1 MAAES
6 VLVLGATG
14 GFGGAMARE
23 LAMRGHRV
31 RVLARDPLRAADA
44 LSDYPDFQIVA
55 GDALNPDS
63 LFAAAEGASVIV
75 HGVNYPYHRWVPY
88 MVRATANVA
97 AAARR
102 TRATVLFPGNVYG
115 LGEQTERPLSEAA
128 PMRPSTRK
136 GALRTNLET
145 TLRATVGDGVQV
157 IVLRAND
164 YFGPTVRNPLVDRM
178 FGNAARGK
186 AMMVLGNVDVRHQWA
201 YLPDAARAGA
211 MLLERRGQLDE
222 FDVFHFAGH
231 LADPQRDFLEQIAN
245 LAGHPGL
252 AIRPAPWWLVRLM
265 GWFDPVAREVLELRY
280 LWDRAVILDG
290 SRLTQTLPEFR
301 PTPLDD
307 AIGATIASY
316 RRL

>member
-31 RVLARDPLRAADA
+31 RVLARDPAKAADA
-44 LSDYPDFQIVA
+44 LADFPDFQILA
-55 GDALNPDS
+55 GDAQDPDS
-63 LFAAAEGASVIV
+63 IVAAAAGAGVIV

-88 MVRATANVA
+88 MVRATAHIA

-102 TRATVLFPGNVYG
+102 TRATILFPGNVYG
-115 LGEQTERPLSEAA
+115 LGRQTGRPLDESA
-128 PMRPSTRK
+128 PMRNDTRK

-145 TLRATVGDGVQV
+145 SLRATVGDGVQV

-164 YFGPTVRNPLVDRM
+164 YFGPTVRNPLVDRA
-178 FGNAARGK
+178 FGHAVQNR
-186 AMMVLGNVDVRHQWA
+186 AMMVLGNIDVPHQWA
-201 YLPDAARAGA
+201 YLPDVARAGA
-211 MLLERRGQLDE
+211 MLLERRAQLDD
-222 FDVFHFAGH
+222 FDVFHFAGY
-231 LADPQRDFLEQIAN
+231 LADPQRAFLERIAT

-252 AIRPAPWWLVRLM
+252 AIRPAPWWLVRLL
-265 GWFDPVAREVLELRY
+265 GWFDPQAREVLELRY
-280 LWDRAVILDG
+280 LWDNAVILDG
-290 SRLTQTLPEFR
+290 ARLARTLPEFV
-301 PTPLDD
+301 PTPLDE
-307 AIGATIASY
+307 AISATLASY

>member
-1 MAAES
+1 LAAES

-31 RVLARDPLRAADA
+31 RILARDPAAAADA
-44 LSDYPDFQIVA
+44 LSDFPDFQITA
-55 GDALNPDS
+55 GDVQD
-63 LFAAAEGASVIV
+63 AAGLAREAEGASVIV
-75 HGVNYPYHRWVPY
+75 HGVNYPYHQWVPY

-102 TRATVLFPGNVYG
+102 TRATILFPGNVYG
-115 LGEQTERPLSEAA
+115 LGEQTGCPLDEQA
-128 PMRPSTRK
+128 PMRATTRK

-145 TLRATVGDGVQV
+145 SLRATVGDGVQV

-178 FGNAARGK
+178 FGNAAIGR
-186 AMMVLGNVDVRHQWA
+186 AIMVLGNVDAAHQWA

-211 MLLERRGQLDE
+211 MLLERRAQLDD

-231 LADPQRDFLEQIAN
+231 LADPQRDFLGRIAA

-252 AIRPAPWWLVRLM
+252 SIRQAPWWLIQMR

-280 LWDRAVILDG
+280 LWDNAVILDG
-290 SRLTQTLPEFR
+290 TRLARILPEFM
-301 PTPLDD
+301 PTPLDE
-307 AIGATIASY
+307 AISATIASY
-316 RRL
+316 RRM